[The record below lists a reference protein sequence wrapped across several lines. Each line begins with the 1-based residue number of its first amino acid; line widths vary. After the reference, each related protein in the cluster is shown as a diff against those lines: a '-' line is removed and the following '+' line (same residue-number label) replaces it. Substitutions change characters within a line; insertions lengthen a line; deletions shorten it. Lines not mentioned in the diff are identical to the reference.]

1 MAPGMA
7 ALLAIPI
14 LGEWPSDFAWTGLI
28 LTTGGIL
35 LTAGWQLG
43 QPR

>member
-14 LGEWPSDFAWTGLI
+14 LDEWPSDFAWTGFI